1 MQPLWA
7 PEDLICGLKDGEQQT
22 FWWRGGEGA
31 SSPHKGQ
38 QGNMLNVFRGWQG
51 LAEAGVV
58 VGGAA
63 AREETTQRGREHP
76 SWEVTGLPRCSMV
89 SNWVLT
95 TPSRFRFHSWVHS
108 PPGCFLLDMA
118 ANSHW
123 FSAPSPVST
132 PVYTSLLDQISA
144 PTAFRLTGLR
154 AVALGPCMVI
164 YILLP
169 WMGGW
174 YPGWYLHACYK
185 PHPGLYISHPSD
197 LLLVP
202 GQVFLVGKFS
212 ALPDLCGA
220 LPCHPV
226 F

>member
-1 MQPLWA
+1 M
-7 PEDLICGLKDGEQQT
+7 
-22 FWWRGGEGA
+22 
-31 SSPHKGQ
+31 
-38 QGNMLNVFRGWQG
+38 
-51 LAEAGVV
+51 
-58 VGGAA
+58 
-63 AREETTQRGREHP
+63 
-76 SWEVTGLPRCSMV
+76 TGLPRCSTV

-95 TPSRFRFHSWVHS
+95 TPSRFRFHSRVHS

-118 ANSHW
+118 ANSNW
-123 FSAPSPVST
+123 SPAPSPVST
-132 PVYTSLLDQISA
+132 PVYTSLLDQISV

-197 LLLVP
+197 LLVP

-212 ALPDLCGA
+212 ALPRPLRGSSVPSSVLSSAPSSPHIPASTSILHRIPSPACDLDSPCWRYSAHTPVYSFTACWPLCDLLPWLSRGRRPHGHA
-220 LPCHPV
+220 LV
-226 F
+226 AV